1 MIRLAVRVRRAD
13 AELALADLLDLVP
26 AGVEEIDLGD
36 TIEYA
41 VYGAP
46 GELPDLPDLRA
57 AAGGA
62 LVEVTTSAVPDD
74 WGERWK
80 RFHRPLLV
88 GGRIYVRPPWEDVRP
103 GVIDVVIDPGQAFGT
118 GAHATTRL
126 VLELLLE
133 IEPRA
138 AGGPLVDLG
147 TGSGVLA
154 VAAAKLGYT
163 PVVAVDHDPASVVA
177 AGENAAANGVV
188 LDVGRID
195 LRREAI
201 PTAPTVLANLVSPLL
216 IEIAPRLADPL
227 PRRLIVSGVL
237 VHEGDI
243 VAAAFAA
250 RGLVELSRRE
260 LGEWTALVLAPR
272 GGAGLL

>member
-1 MIRLAVRVRRAD
+1 VIRLAVRVRRD
-13 AELALADLLDLVP
+13 EAELALAELLDLVP
-26 AGVEEIDLGD
+26 AGVEETDLGD
-36 TIEYA
+36 SIEYA

-46 GELPDLPDLRA
+46 GELPDLPGLRA

-62 LVEVTTSAVPDD
+62 LVDVTTSEVPDD
-74 WGERWK
+74 WAQRWK

-88 GGRIYVRPPWEDVRP
+88 GGRVYVRPPWEARRP

-133 IEPRA
+133 IGIDDT
-138 AGGPLVDLG
+138 GGPLVDLG

-154 VAAAKLGYT
+154 VAAAKLGYA
-163 PVVAVDHDPASVVA
+163 PVTAVDHDPASVA
-177 AGENAAANGVV
+177 AARENAAANDVV
-188 LDVGRID
+188 LEIARVD

-201 PTAPTVLANLVSPLL
+201 PAAPTVLANLVSPLL
-216 IEIAPRLADPL
+216 IELAPRLPDPL

-237 VHEGDI
+237 AHEGDA

-250 RGLVELSRRE
+250 RGLRERSRRD
-260 LGEWTALVLAPR
+260 LGEWTAVVLEPA
-272 GGAGLL
+272 A